1 MGNLDSAGTLAQLSA
16 PSVYESGSNDII
28 GRRLPFGSLDR
39 HQLRRVLCLPV
50 ELGSPD
56 FEQRQREC
64 RSTPRGQQ
72 VSAKKFLSAEISLML
87 CWLCH
92 YSHIGNYMASAIL
105 ADLRIT
111 HTTLNARRPRNLE
124 AVLELPHE
132 LVFEVNY
139 VNFSSIPAR

>member
-1 MGNLDSAGTLAQLSA
+1 
-16 PSVYESGSNDII
+16 
-28 GRRLPFGSLDR
+28 
-39 HQLRRVLCLPV
+39 
-50 ELGSPD
+50 
-56 FEQRQREC
+56 
-64 RSTPRGQQ
+64 
-72 VSAKKFLSAEISLML
+72 
-87 CWLCH
+87 
-92 YSHIGNYMASAIL
+92 MASAIL